1 MGLTRWSNPSLSIF
15 AALRFVRDA
24 LARRHAQASAVREP
38 TVRDALLKIA
48 AMELAILAATG
59 PLTTS
64 GRLAGGGRGSF
75 PSLGSG
81 WVARIQS
88 DAALGH
94 RAIDLTAIAICPVL
108 EYHRAF
114 EGGRGQEEAVFL
126 PDDLACRLKESEAID
141 FQGRWRLACRLL
153 AAVRQNLPR
162 PLVAGRE
169 ALGRLQA
176 VASLNALAVR
186 LQVCFFSLAS
196 VRHRSR
202 SPRRVGRCVFS
213 RHF

>member
-1 MGLTRWSNPSLSIF
+1 MSIF

-24 LARRHAQASAVREP
+24 LARRHVRASTVREP

-94 RAIDLTAIAICPVL
+94 RATGLAAIAIFPVL
-108 EYHRAF
+108 EYHDAIESCCGH
-114 EGGRGQEEAVFL
+114 EGDVFL
-126 PDDLACRLKESEAID
+126 PTDQACWLREPEA
-141 FQGRWRLACRLL
+141 F
-153 AAVRQNLPR
+153 
-162 PLVAGRE
+162 
-169 ALGRLQA
+169 
-176 VASLNALAVR
+176 
-186 LQVCFFSLAS
+186 
-196 VRHRSR
+196 
-202 SPRRVGRCVFS
+202 
-213 RHF
+213 